1 MGDLIG
7 KNINATYQGLL
18 KTTTNG
24 GLVGD
29 VITDGLGQPS
39 ALTLGRNSNG
49 SSFDGALNVAGN
61 ISSDKNIISN
71 INLTVKNNAT
81 IDNNLTV
88 SGSTNLQHI
97 DATTFNFAG
106 AGNFGSA
113 ITFGN
118 TISVQGIS
126 TFGSTI
132 NVTGDITATQ
142 DLTIGG
148 TLRATGDLIA
158 FSSSDSRLK
167 DNLKP
172 IDSQNY
178 VSNLT
183 GFEFDWNERS
193 KRSGKGKGIIAQ
205 DLYKIDKSLVH
216 ETKEGYLSV
225 DYIGLI
231 PVLIE
236 EVKRL
241 SKEIEELKKL

>member
-7 KNINATYQGLL
+7 KNINQTYQGLL
-18 KTTTNG
+18 KTQSNNE
-24 GLVGD
+24 LVGD
-29 VITDGLGQPS
+29 IITDGNGNAS
-39 ALTLGRNSNG
+39 ALTLGRDGTG
-49 SSFDGALNVAGN
+49 SKFNGALTTSTNLVAGN
-61 ISSDKNIISN
+61 NIIAN
-71 INLTVKNNAT
+71 NNLTVKGNAD
-81 IDNNLTV
+81 ICNNLTV
-88 SGSTNLQHI
+88 GGDTNIGPITATNFQFGGSGTFDGSIRFNNSI
-97 DATTFNFAG
+97 CVIGVSNVATT
-106 AGNFGSA
+106 
-113 ITFGN
+113 
-118 TISVQGIS
+118 
-126 TFGSTI
+126 
-132 NVTGDITATQ
+132 NVTGNITATGN
-142 DLTIGG
+142 LTVGG
-148 TLRATGDLIA
+148 TINATGDIIA

-167 DNLKP
+167 DNLLP

-216 ETKEGYLSV
+216 ESNEGYLSV

-241 SKEIEELKKL
+241 GKEIEELKKI